1 MTPRPVYNIIDPS
14 VFVVL
19 CIVVAIMG
27 IVIIKELIT
36 GLRQQNKYLRAQLAK
51 VKAEDVQIDE
61 PVNKTHVKKRN
72 RTLSIKTKKLKN
84 EKMILIKAVEK
95 LTKAINTSLK
105 QDKDISDI
113 IADVKGQNQTLKQE
127 LEKTKAGE
135 VATRLKSN
143 IGEQINE
150 IMRSE

>member
-1 MTPRPVYNIIDPS
+1 MTPRPVYNIIEPS